1 MSGSSGLPAPVAVPP
16 AVYFDAA
23 PLTTA
28 VETPREL
35 GFWSALALV
44 MGSMVGSGV
53 FLLPASLAAYGGL
66 SLAGWL
72 ISAVGSVALALV
84 FARLASHFPA
94 HGGVYAYSRRG
105 FGDTVGFLVAWG
117 YWLSIVAALAA
128 LAVAGVGYLDPF
140 VPALTRTPAAAGLV
154 AVAVI
159 WGAVA
164 INIVGVGLAGR
175 VQIATT
181 VLKLVPLAVV
191 GIGGLVWFDGAAFA
205 LPDTTVVP
213 AGPQIIAVVTL
224 TLFAFQGMECA
235 TIPAGRVVDPART
248 IPRATVWGTIAT
260 AVVYIVCTVG
270 VMSLV
275 PRDALATS
283 TAPFA
288 DGARR
293 MFGEFGARI
302 VALGAALSCLG
313 ALNGWVLAA
322 GQLPVAVAADG
333 LVPARLGRLN
343 RRGTPGAALVVAGV
357 LASVLVA
364 MNYSRGL
371 VGMYTAVVLLSTLT
385 AVIAFVFCALA
396 VWVMPGHPAP
406 AGMAAVVSG
415 VAFVYA
421 LAAVAGAGAE
431 TVYAGFLMLLAG
443 LPLFVWVRRSQG
455 RLAPGA

>member
-1 MSGSSGLPAPVAVPP
+1 M
-16 AVYFDAA
+16 
-23 PLTTA
+23 
-28 VETPREL
+28 
-35 GFWSALALV
+35 
-44 MGSMVGSGV
+44 
-53 FLLPASLAAYGGL
+53 
-66 SLAGWL
+66 
-72 ISAVGSVALALV
+72 
-84 FARLASHFPA
+84 
-94 HGGVYAYSRRG
+94 
-105 FGDTVGFLVAWG
+105 
-117 YWLSIVAALAA
+117 
-128 LAVAGVGYLDPF
+128 
-140 VPALTRTPAAAGLV
+140 
-154 AVAVI
+154 
-159 WGAVA
+159 
-164 INIVGVGLAGR
+164 
-175 VQIATT
+175 
-181 VLKLVPLAVV
+181 
-191 GIGGLVWFDGAAFA
+191 
-205 LPDTTVVP
+205 
-213 AGPQIIAVVTL
+213 
-224 TLFAFQGMECA
+224 
-235 TIPAGRVVDPART
+235 
-248 IPRATVWGTIAT
+248 WGTIAT

-293 MFGEFGARI
+293 MFGELGASM

-443 LPLFVWVRRSQG
+443 LPLFVWVRRSQV